1 MIDGVM
7 PKAYVLINT
16 DPEVEEE
23 FIQHLK
29 VIDGVTEATSVYGI
43 YDFVAKV
50 EATSMERVKEVI
62 TWKIRRLK
70 NVKATTTLVSVED

>member
-1 MIDGVM
+1 M

-16 DPEVEEE
+16 VPEVEEE
-23 FIQHLK
+23 FLK
-29 VIDGVTEATSVYGI
+29 DLKKIKGVKEASSVYGI

-50 EATSMERVKEVI
+50 EAKKLEEVKQII

-70 NVKATTTLVSVED
+70 YVRASVTVISVED